1 MVVQENLLLGANA
14 SKNSTLTLVFLAV
27 LKGIVG
33 FYSGSSALIAD
44 AVHTSLDIFTS
55 FAVWVGLKLS
65 MKSNAEKFPYG
76 YYKADN
82 LISLF
87 VSVIV
92 LFSGVEL
99 VREALLNITGPVEL
113 KLQGI
118 ALGTALFSVVTMYA
132 LSQYKSRVG
141 RQIDSQAL
149 IADAI
154 HSYTDVFSS
163 LIVVITIAGS
173 MLGIKWLDSAGVLV
187 ISLLIFKLGI
197 DIARDS
203 ILTLMDAWLDKES
216 IAKIKTNMSSIQGV
230 KKVEEIRLRKSGLV
244 VFGEIEI
251 EIEGDANIK
260 RVEMLSEEIEKI
272 VKNEVKNLEHLV
284 INAKTGKLSVMKIAV
299 PVLMQEGLH
308 SKVSRHF
315 GRAPYFIFIELENDK
330 IKSWD
335 ISENPTS
342 GLEKK
347 RGLKTAEF
355 LKNRSV
361 NVLVVDG
368 IGEAPFHTLRDSF
381 VKLLQMPKEVED
393 VEKVVEKVSELN
405 TLTVPTE

>member
-14 SKNSTLTLVFLAV
+14 SKNSTLTLVFLAA

-65 MKSNAEKFPYG
+65 MKGNAEKFPYG

-82 LISLF
+82 LVSLF
-87 VSVIV
+87 VSVMV

-99 VREALLNITGPVEL
+99 VREALMNITNPVEL

-118 ALGTALFSVVTMYA
+118 ALGTAVFSVMTMYA

-141 RQIDSQAL
+141 KQIDSQAL

-197 DIARDS
+197 GIARDS
-203 ILTLMDAWLDKES
+203 VLTLMDAWMDKDS
-216 IAKIKTNMSSIQGV
+216 IARISQNVVSIQGV

-244 VFGEIEI
+244 VFGEIKV
-251 EIEGDANIK
+251 EIEGDANLK

-272 VKNEVKNLEHLV
+272 VKNEVRNLEHLV

-315 GRAPYFIFIELENDK
+315 GKAPYFIFIELEADK

-335 ISENPTS
+335 LSENPAS
-342 GLEKK
+342 GLERK

-355 LKNRSV
+355 LKNCGV
-361 NVLVVDG
+361 NVLVVDE
-368 IGEAPFHTLRDSF
+368 IGEGPFHTLRDSF
-381 VKLLQMPKEVED
+381 VKLLRMPEDAED

-405 TLTVPTE
+405 TLTAPTE